1 MICSFQCTNC
11 SPRKGVPLPSLGLPG
26 SGVRRMGSWKEWCIP
41 PSPLPILSGF
51 VQHRCPGPCSSLLA
65 KSGVPCWEFLP
76 GQSVV
81 DTAVRV
87 SPRTLTM
94 PSMGPSAQDN
104 LQMKDPLWMSR
115 FPEWRNSEVRV
126 VVCLFF
132 ILQALRAAP
141 STVEP
146 TSQKCQVIF
155 NLVQIVVNSS
165 N

>member
-11 SPRKGVPLPSLGLPG
+11 SPHKGVPLPSLGLPG

-104 LQMKDPLWMSR
+104 LQMKDPLWSSK
-115 FPEWRNSEVRV
+115 FSEWTVRWGWLV
-126 VVCLFF
+126 VSSSSCKLLEPLCPLWYPLARSACLY
-132 ILQALRAAP
+132 L
-141 STVEP
+141 T
-146 TSQKCQVIF
+146 
-155 NLVQIVVNSS
+155 
-165 N
+165 